1 MTACHRPSEAG
12 AISRF
17 APKPAIPRAIQQ
29 AGEWLDEVSDHVQQL
44 MAEGRWMPRYE
55 TFPIYESP
63 LPEFSKD
70 H

>member
-1 MTACHRPSEAG
+1 MPSTFEAG

-29 AGEWLDEVSDHVQQL
+29 AGEWLDEVSDHVQHL
-44 MAEGRWMPRYE
+44 MAAGLGTPRYE
-55 TFPIYESP
+55 TFPIYKSR

-70 H
+70 P